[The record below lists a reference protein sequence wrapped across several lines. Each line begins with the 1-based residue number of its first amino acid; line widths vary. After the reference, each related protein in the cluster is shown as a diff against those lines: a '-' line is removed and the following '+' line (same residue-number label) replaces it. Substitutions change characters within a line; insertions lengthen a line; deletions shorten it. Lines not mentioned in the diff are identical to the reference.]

1 VDVRCRI
8 GDTITAGAPLF
19 DVHARSPGELGY
31 ALDYANA
38 HRDIVAW
45 QEDP

>member
-1 VDVRCRI
+1 MTR
-8 GDTITAGAPLF
+8 PLIF
-19 DVHARSPGELGY
+19 ALPGNESMAERLRD

-38 HRDIVAW
+38 HPDIVAW